1 MDKTIQHMVCVLCL
15 ASSLRRML
23 LRIILGVIDF
33 LLFFLLY
40 RWASLFILLPF
51 AIWASAVWAII
62 MPL

>member
-51 AIWASAVWAII
+51 D
-62 MPL
+62 